1 MNGIWK
7 RGAAIGTA
15 AVCLLSAAVPVS
27 AAVVYPDE
35 FRGALVSSL
44 STVTHYAICGGART
58 PEGVLFGSSDGTLC
72 YDTEQFDYE
81 GQLLTVSAAEAGY
94 SGETWQL
101 VQADSGSANVYIQ
114 MLGTELYWSYNSEQ
128 SCYTL
133 DVLDAAA
140 VFCQAE
146 TSDGTLYLKDMTSG
160 TLVAQNEGS
169 LVRGSET
176 TENALPVLFYARS
189 SSCVVRYL
197 TLNAELTAYA
207 VSTEQICYTGDALTL
222 PSADAPEGYG
232 LTGWQVYDLE
242 TQTKTDT
249 VYAIGEQ
256 ITVTDSLALLAVYSQ
271 NLHTVT
277 CINFDVDGETELQCA
292 YGSYCKLPMDTQSCR
307 IQAVDAT
314 GAVLTV
320 YNGGDYYWFQ
330 MPDCDVSL
338 TKIPAYAISGS
349 AGGCTVSGLVSSAVE
364 GEEVSFTVTPK
375 EGYTFEEMQ
384 LSIRDANGADVA
396 YSYSIDGDVMTCRFS
411 MPALDVTMT
420 VMLFQSSTEG
430 SGSEEEYQISLLRYG
445 CTVSEFTKTDGIATM
460 IIAAE
465 TGFDSE
471 TLTVALTAENGE
483 TVSYTLEQNADGQ
496 WSLVFPLPQCNMT
509 IEIRM
514 EFEAENCLYGDAN
527 ADGTITMTDVILL
540 QKVLSDQSTLTTE
553 GFMNA
558 NIDGGSSVA
567 ASDVSLIL
575 QYLSG
580 QLVYSDLQEIA
591 ASSSANT

>member
-1 MNGIWK
+1 MNRIWK
-7 RGAAIGTA
+7 RGVAIGTA
-15 AVCLLSAAVPVS
+15 AVCLLSAVLPAS

-44 STVTHYAICGGART
+44 STATHYAICGGAKT
-58 PEGVLFGSSDGTLC
+58 PEGVLFGTDDGTLC
-72 YDTEQFDYE
+72 YDTDQFAYE
-81 GQLLTVSAAEAGY
+81 GQSLTVSAADAGY
-94 SGETWQL
+94 AGETWQL

-114 MLGTELYWSYNSEQ
+114 MLGTELYWSYDSEQ

-133 DVLDAAA
+133 DALEAAA

-160 TLVAQNEGS
+160 TLVAQDAGS

-197 TLNAELTAYA
+197 TLNAELTAYSVA
-207 VSTEQICYTGDALTL
+207 TEQICYTGDVLTL
-222 PSADAPEGYG
+222 PSVDAPEGYG
-232 LTGWQVYDLE
+232 LTGWQVYDME

-277 CINFDVDGETELQCA
+277 CTNFDVDGETELQCA
-292 YGSYCKLPMDTQSCR
+292 YGGYCKLPMDTQSCR

-314 GAVLTV
+314 GTVLTV

-330 MPDCDVSL
+330 MPDSDVSL

-364 GEEVSFTVTPK
+364 GEEVSFTVTPL

-384 LSIRDANGADVA
+384 LSIQDANGADVA
-396 YSYSIDGDVMTCRFS
+396 YSYSIDGDVMTCCFS
-411 MPALDVTMT
+411 MPALDVTLT
-420 VMLFQSSTEG
+420 VRLFQSDTEG
-430 SGSEEEYQISLLRYG
+430 SGSEGEYQISLLRYG
-445 CTVSEFTKTDGIATM
+445 CTVSEFTQTDGIATM
-460 IIAAE
+460 VIAAE
-465 TGFDSE
+465 TGFDPE
-471 TLTVALTAENGE
+471 TLTVVLTAENGE

-496 WSLVFPLPQCNMT
+496 WSLVFSLPQCNMT
-509 IEIRM
+509 VEIRM
-514 EFEAENCLYGDAN
+514 EYETENCLYGDAN
-527 ADGTITMTDVILL
+527 VDGTIAMTDIILL

-580 QLVYSDLQEIA
+580 QLVYSDLQAIA
-591 ASSSANT
+591 ASSAADT